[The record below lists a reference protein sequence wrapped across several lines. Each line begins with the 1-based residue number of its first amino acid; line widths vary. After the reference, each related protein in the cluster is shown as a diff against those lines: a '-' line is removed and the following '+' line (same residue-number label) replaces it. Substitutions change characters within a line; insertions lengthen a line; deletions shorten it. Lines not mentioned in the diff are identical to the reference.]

1 MYMSY
6 FGKSFLLKDYEDIP
20 ETDNTVTDSTSSV
33 DESRGKIP
41 DTSKESDNNG
51 KSPNKILIYTFL
63 VH

>member
-20 ETDNTVTDSTSSV
+20 ETDNTVTYSTSSV
-33 DESRGKIP
+33 DGSTGKIP
-41 DTSKESDNNG
+41 DTSNESDNNG
-51 KSPNKILIYTFL
+51 KLPDKIIIYTFL